1 MVSYGT
7 SFLTNSSGVEE
18 RELAYYENLYGG
30 EGASHFSKPAVVA
43 FREYLVARMV
53 CAADL
58 GPSARVLSI
67 GCGVGDTELLLA
79 KCVAHVTGVDL
90 SPAAIREAC
99 RVAEMKRVR
108 NVRFIEGSWTML
120 PLNEESFDAVIA
132 VFFLH
137 HLPDAALAGFPKQVH
152 ALLKSGGRFYA
163 LEPST
168 RRLSGF
174 LGKLFVPALMK
185 KYQTEDERQLEPEST
200 AELFREAG
208 YDSSTRWF
216 DFSST
221 PLAGLFP
228 SWRAGYRAARR
239 LDGALTKIPVV
250 CALSSNFELIARAK
264 S

>member
-1 MVSYGT
+1 
-7 SFLTNSSGVEE
+7 LTNSGGVEE
-18 RELAYYENLYGG
+18 RELAYYEDLYGG
-30 EGASHFSKPAVVA
+30 EGANHFSKPAVVA

-53 CAADL
+53 HAADL

-79 KCVAHVTGVDL
+79 KRVAHVTGVDL
-90 SPAAIREAC
+90 SPAAIREAD
-99 RVAEMKRVR
+99 RAAEMKHIR
-108 NVRFIEGSWTML
+108 NVRFMEGSWMAL
-120 PLNEESFDAVIA
+120 RLNEDAFDAVIA

-137 HLPDAALAGFPKQVH
+137 HLPDDPLAAFPKDVR
-152 ALLKSGGRFYA
+152 ALLKPSGRFYA

-174 LGKLFVPALMK
+174 LGKLLVPALMK

-200 AELFREAG
+200 AELFRQAG

-250 CALSSNFELIARAK
+250 RALSSNFELIARAD